1 MIDEAFF
8 EYATR
13 YMLVPGRRVNNA
25 ELIESIGLDEPLPP
39 QLAGLFELSDDLG
52 IDALVLTD
60 SEPLLKQWNP
70 FSGRWPL
77 YTEGAFGAQLLS
89 DHRWLQRSHE
99 AGAKALHSALHEV
112 THTLWASWGQLGL
125 LNLLPRQER
134 ARFHLASEACAVL
147 MSDLEGHAQLLN
159 SGLLERYWPASTVQ
173 SHAVAF
179 SPVAPLRSSG
189 LDRESRASWLFE
201 LYLKERRDLPGLPEH
216 EGHRIEALAFLI
228 EEASYAEKAEHTM
241 TPAWLR
247 SYWERPELE
256 AYLRDFV
263 PPHPLELPHLSEPI
277 TSVEGCVAQWEALT
291 VGATALGPTQRA
303 YLKARLSLQR
313 VALKVCELE
322 GALESYR
329 LIMGERA
336 QLEASQLVTAQR
348 AQLLSRLHSSLTAPI
363 GHMSEAEAEERVAE
377 VQGEL
382 KSLEATLQERCGG
395 LLCFEHPHLDR
406 LSYTEHATPLRLSPH
421 ERLERGEAPRELTA
435 LMSALHLARGESK
448 LFFQHHREA
457 KESAYQDQSQ
467 RAEARFYEAQSLI
480 GRLELS
486 DSSELRAEVE
496 RWLSDVQRTR
506 SLWLPYPLQLMSA
519 CPFVDPLVGFRYQ

>member
-13 YMLVPGRRVNNA
+13 YMLVPGRRVNNL
-25 ELIESIGLDEPLPP
+25 ELIESIGLDEALPP
-39 QLAGLFELSDDLG
+39 KLAGLLELSDDLG

-77 YTEGAFGAQLLS
+77 YTDGAFGAQLLS
-89 DHRWLQRSHE
+89 DHRWLQRAHE
-99 AGAKALHSALHEV
+99 AGAKALYSALHEV

-125 LNLLPRQER
+125 LSLLPRQER

-147 MSDLEGHAQLLN
+147 MSDLEGHGQLLE
-159 SGLLERYWPASTVQ
+159 SGLLERYWPAGEAR
-173 SHAVAF
+173 SHAVSF
-179 SPVAPLRSSG
+179 SPVAPLKDAG
-189 LDRESRASWLFE
+189 LDRSTRASWLFE
-201 LYLKERRDLPGLPEH
+201 LYLKGRRDLPRLPEH
-216 EGHRIEALAFLI
+216 EGHRVEALAFLI
-228 EEASYAEKAEHTM
+228 EEASYAEKAALTV

-256 AYLRDFV
+256 GYLRDFV
-263 PPHPLELPHLSEPI
+263 PAHPLELPHLPEPI
-277 TSVEGCVAQWEALT
+277 TSVEGCVEQWEALT
-291 VGATALGPTQRA
+291 LGATALEPNQRA

-329 LIMGERA
+329 LILEEQA
-336 QLEASQLVTAQR
+336 QREAHQLVFAQR
-348 AQLLSRLHSSLTAPI
+348 ERLLARLHASLYQPL
-363 GHMSEAEAEERVAE
+363 GKMSEAESEERVAE
-377 VQGEL
+377 VDSEL
-382 KSLEATLQERCGG
+382 KQLEVALQARCDGV
-395 LLCFEHPHLDR
+395 LCLEHPHLDR
-406 LSYTEHATPLRLSPH
+406 LSYTEHATPLKLSPR
-421 ERLERGEAPRELTA
+421 EQQAREEGPREVA
-435 LMSALHLARGESK
+435 ELMSAVGIVRGESK

-457 KESAYQDQSQ
+457 KASAYQEQSK
-467 RAEARFYEAQSLI
+467 RAEERYHEAQSLI

-486 DSSELRAEVE
+486 DSRELRAEVE
-496 RWLSDVQRTR
+496 GWLSDVQRTR
-506 SLWLPYPLQLMSA
+506 SLWLPYPLQLTSA